1 MSKTVSIDVHIGCIN
16 VDVDLEDIDTSDLVE
31 ELERRNQPSSSEI
44 AEMIT
49 EMFYA
54 FKLGRDDHAIKLARN
69 IAEEHVG
76 GIL

>member
-1 MSKTVSIDVHIGCIN
+1 MTKISVSVHVGEVD
-16 VDVDLEDIDTSDLVE
+16 VDVDLSNFDSDDLRD
-31 ELERRNQPSSSEI
+31 ELRNRLIEAPD
-44 AEMIT
+44 MDGMLK

-54 FKLGRDDHAIKLARN
+54 FKLGCDDKAIQLARR

>member
-1 MSKTVSIDVHIGCIN
+1 MTKVKVSVYVGEVD
-16 VDVDLEDIDTSDLVE
+16 VDVDLSNFDSDDLRD
-31 ELERRNQPSSSEI
+31 ELRNRLIEAPNMD
-44 AEMIT
+44 EMLK

-54 FKLGRDDHAIKLARN
+54 FKLGCDDKAIKLARR

>member
-1 MSKTVSIDVHIGCIN
+1 MSTISVTVNVGEVD
-16 VDVDLEDIDTSDLVE
+16 VDVDLDDIDTKDLIE
-31 ELERRNQPSSSEI
+31 ELERRNKLSSEVN
-44 AEMIT
+44 EMIT

-54 FKLGRDDHAIKLARN
+54 FKLGREDHAMKLARN